1 MLTDYCH
8 YIFVLTPER
17 LLYLLISYPNININ
31 YLFIDEAHKISAR
44 DGRSA
49 FYYKVVDMLA
59 ERPIKPH
66 IIFASPNIPN
76 PEVYLKLVPGAPI
89 DQSAALSTSY
99 SPVSQLKYLVDL
111 VQHRVQLFN
120 ERKQEM
126 MFIKDLNATASI
138 PDTIKEIISHSNKKQ
153 SIVYF
158 NSRDTAIEYAVNYA
172 DSLHPKNDPVL
183 DALAK
188 EMLDYLFHHSEWKDH
203 IAFKGGTSLSK
214 AYGLIE
220 RFSEDIDLILD
231 WRVLGYVINEP
242 WEERSNT
249 KQDIFNKE
257 ANTRAEVFLHD
268 TFLPSIVA
276 DLTAELGENIRCF
289 IDENDPQT
297 VKIAY
302 PNSFA
307 DMSILQEIR
316 LEIGALA
323 AWTPVKSTDI
333 TPYAAQE
340 YGRLFTQPSTNILT
354 VLPERTFWEKVT
366 ILHREAFRS
375 KERPFPSRYSR
386 HYYDLYRMMQTEVK
400 NNALADNDL
409 LTRVV
414 DFKDKFYR
422 CPWARYDLAKRGTMR
437 LMPPEYNL
445 NKLRADYEHM
455 QNMLFGNKPSFDE
468 ILDGITKLEME
479 INQV

>member
-1 MLTDYCH
+1 MRDIARINENDRKALFHNTAAKMGMTD
-8 YIFVLTPER
+8 
-17 LLYLLISYPNININ
+17 
-31 YLFIDEAHKISAR
+31 A
-44 DGRSA
+44 
-49 FYYKVVDMLA
+49 
-59 ERPIKPH
+59 
-66 IIFASPNIPN
+66 II
-76 PEVYLKLVPGAPI
+76 E
-89 DQSAALSTSY
+89 
-99 SPVSQLKYLVDL
+99 
-111 VQHRVQLFN
+111 
-120 ERKQEM
+120 
-126 MFIKDLNATASI
+126 KDFW
-138 PDTIKEIISHSNKKQ
+138 
-153 SIVYF
+153 VCY
-158 NSRDTAIEYAVNYA
+158 
-172 DSLHPKNDPVL
+172 
-183 DALAK
+183 
-188 EMLDYLFHHSEWKDH
+188 MLDYLFHRCAWRDN

-231 WRVLGYVINEP
+231 WRVLGYGINEP

-257 ANTRAEVFLHD
+257 ANTRAELFLRD
-268 TFLPSIVA
+268 TFLPSIIA

-289 IDENDPQT
+289 IDDDDPQT

-302 PNSFA
+302 PNSFS

-323 AWTPVKSTDI
+323 AWTPVKLADI
-333 TPYAAQE
+333 TPYAAQV
-340 YGRLFTQPSTNILT
+340 YGRLFKQPLTDILT

-366 ILHREAFRS
+366 ILHREAFRA
-375 KERPFPSRYSR
+375 EDRPFPSRYSR

-400 NNALADNDL
+400 DKALADNDL

-422 CPWARYDLAKRGTMR
+422 CPWARYDLAMRGTIR

-445 NKLRADYEHM
+445 DKLRDDYEHM

-468 ILDGITKLEME
+468 IMDGIAKLETE
-479 INQV
+479 INTFS

>member
-1 MLTDYCH
+1 MRDIARINENDRKALFHNTAAKMGMTD
-8 YIFVLTPER
+8 
-17 LLYLLISYPNININ
+17 
-31 YLFIDEAHKISAR
+31 A
-44 DGRSA
+44 
-49 FYYKVVDMLA
+49 
-59 ERPIKPH
+59 
-66 IIFASPNIPN
+66 II
-76 PEVYLKLVPGAPI
+76 E
-89 DQSAALSTSY
+89 
-99 SPVSQLKYLVDL
+99 
-111 VQHRVQLFN
+111 
-120 ERKQEM
+120 
-126 MFIKDLNATASI
+126 KDFW
-138 PDTIKEIISHSNKKQ
+138 
-153 SIVYF
+153 VCY
-158 NSRDTAIEYAVNYA
+158 
-172 DSLHPKNDPVL
+172 
-183 DALAK
+183 
-188 EMLDYLFHHSEWKDH
+188 MLDYLFHRCAWRDN

-231 WRVLGYVINEP
+231 WRVLGYEINEP

-257 ANTRAEVFLHD
+257 ANTRAELFLRD
-268 TFLPSIVA
+268 TFLPSIIA

-289 IDENDPQT
+289 IDDDDPQT

-302 PNSFA
+302 PNSFS

-323 AWTPVKSTDI
+323 AWTPVKLADI
-333 TPYAAQE
+333 TPYAAQV
-340 YGRLFTQPSTNILT
+340 YGRLFKQPLTDILT

-366 ILHREAFRS
+366 ILHREAFRA
-375 KERPFPSRYSR
+375 EDRPFPSRYSR

-400 NNALADNDL
+400 DKALADNDL

-422 CPWARYDLAKRGTMR
+422 CPWARYDLAMRGTMR

-445 NKLRADYEHM
+445 DKLRDDYEHM

-468 ILDGITKLEME
+468 IMDGIAKLETE
-479 INQV
+479 INTFS